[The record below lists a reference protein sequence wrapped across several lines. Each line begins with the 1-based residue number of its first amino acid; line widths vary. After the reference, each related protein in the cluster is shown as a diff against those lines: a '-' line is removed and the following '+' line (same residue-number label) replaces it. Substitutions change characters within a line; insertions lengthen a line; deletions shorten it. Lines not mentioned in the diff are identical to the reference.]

1 MVQGPAEHAHD
12 RDADLLVAAREDT
25 VTDITTLEAIYG
37 SLTSTS
43 IDKVVSALTPP
54 MVGFLDASPMYVMA
68 TANDRGIC
76 DATPR
81 GDPAGCVRVADPET
95 LILPDRR
102 GNKRVDSIKNLVENP
117 SVSLLFRVPGVEE
130 TLRVNG
136 RVTLT
141 RHQPLLN
148 SRAMQERAPDLALIV
163 DIDEAYMHCP
173 RAFKRSRLWDPA
185 TWPENGSVPTMAEIL
200 HQLFQPA
207 DSLETFASER
217 EERARREL
225 Y

>member
-1 MVQGPAEHAHD
+1 MAHAPAEHTHD
-12 RDADLLVAAREDT
+12 RAADVVAAAREET

-37 SLTSTS
+37 TPKPTS
-43 IDKVVSALTPP
+43 IDKVVSALTPL
-54 MVGFLDASPMYVMA
+54 MIGFLDASPMYVMA
-68 TANDRGIC
+68 TANERGIC
-76 DATPR
+76 DATTR
-81 GDPAGCVRVADPET
+81 GDPAGCVRVIDPAT

-102 GNKRVDSIKNLVENP
+102 GNKRVDSIRNLVVNP
-117 SVSLLFRVPGVEE
+117 SVGLVFLVPGVEE

-141 RHQPLLN
+141 SNQPLLD
-148 SRAMQERAPDLALIV
+148 SLEMQGRAPVLALIV

-173 RAFKRSRLWDPA
+173 RAFKRSRLWDPS
-185 TWPENGSVPTMAEIL
+185 TWPERGSVPTMAEIL
-200 HQLFQPA
+200 HELFGPA
-207 DSLETFASER
+207 ETLETFASER